1 MAGVDDANDDD
12 NNNDNEINENEN
24 YNQTDANDGDEEETT
39 IEDHQKAG
47 VTMENQDKQE
57 EVETEIDDDENFGI
71 QALPE
76 DEIYEQYKEAHMIA
90 SAEENRNVYGYTDRL
105 FKRAWKARRLQHGL
119 GAPTTESFKA
129 MLRSN
134 NIKDCP
140 VIAEDVRIAEDIF
153 GPDVATLKGKSKRRK
168 PEPVVEDI
176 IDIPIELKLKNQNMT
191 MGMDLMFINSVPF
204 LTAIDR
210 GPRYRSSIPLDSR
223 EHSECLRA
231 I

>member
-1 MAGVDDANDDD
+1 
-12 NNNDNEINENEN
+12 
-24 YNQTDANDGDEEETT
+24 
-39 IEDHQKAG
+39 
-47 VTMENQDKQE
+47 
-57 EVETEIDDDENFGI
+57 
-71 QALPE
+71 
-76 DEIYEQYKEAHMIA
+76 
-90 SAEENRNVYGYTDRL
+90 
-105 FKRAWKARRLQHGL
+105 
-119 GAPTTESFKA
+119 

-140 VIAEDVRIAEDIF
+140 VISEDVRIAEDIF

-176 IDIPIELKLKNQNMT
+176 IEIPIELKLKNQNMT

-231 I
+231 IEDINRFYEQNGFGIDRIDCDNEFRALTDKVYDKTKIRLNCANPGDHVGDSENNNKVIKE